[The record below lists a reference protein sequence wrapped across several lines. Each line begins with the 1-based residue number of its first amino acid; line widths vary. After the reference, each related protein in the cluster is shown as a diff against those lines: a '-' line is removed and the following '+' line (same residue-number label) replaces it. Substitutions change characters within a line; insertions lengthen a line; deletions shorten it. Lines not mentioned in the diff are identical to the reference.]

1 MRDEDKGY
9 SGVLLYLFQLL
20 LHILAQLQV
29 KGAERLVK
37 EQYLRLVYECTCN
50 SYTLLLTA
58 RETCDAA
65 FGEAGEHNHRKHA
78 LYLFL
83 YLLFRQ
89 SALAKRKRHIFKDIQ
104 MRKQSILL
112 KYGIDMALMRR
123 NIVYTLAHKDN
134 VAAVGI
140 FKAADNSQC
149 GGLSAA

>member
-1 MRDEDKGY
+1 MR
-9 SGVLLYLFQLL
+9 STFSF
-20 LHILAQLQV
+20 I
-29 KGAERLVK
+29 
-37 EQYLRLVYECTCN
+37 
-50 SYTLLLTA
+50 S
-58 RETCDAA
+58 
-65 FGEAGEHNHRKHA
+65 F
-78 LYLFL
+78 
-83 YLLFRQ
+83 FRQ

-123 NIVYTLAHKDN
+123 NVVYTLAHKDN